1 MSELID
7 LIQAI
12 EAERPR
18 PAPDA
23 LIVEP
28 GPNWPEL
35 ANMVRAQAS
44 GIVVDLLFVALQE
57 LLAMIRR
64 YNELHTAYWA
74 EIDDTAE
81 YLGRLEGAY
90 AEINALRERVADLE
104 QRIAQRPLNPSVT
117 IPAQDITVR
126 APLQQEILRV
136 VASGLGRS
144 WRIGDRMIAQGLAS
158 DRSSFLNALQKLT
171 QRGLIADYQE
181 RGRAI
186 RWTPTAG
193 GGRRLVVLTDAG
205 RAWCESA
212 FGRPAAES
220 ELLGIARQHGIVH
233 GVGILEAADHFRT
246 AGYEVDD
253 APEAILAGPERWG
266 PRAEPD
272 LVVVADDVRWTVEV
286 QREVSERLTDKW
298 RKTLELAG
306 RLVIVLFNEEAREN
320 QARILKRAGVGGEVW
335 LLSLEAME
343 RGGAELLPG

>member
-23 LIVEP
+23 VIVEP
-28 GPNWPEL
+28 GPDWSEL
-35 ANMVRAQAS
+35 ANMVRAQVH
-44 GIVVDLLFVALQE
+44 GIVVDLAFVALRE
-57 LLAMIRR
+57 LLSMIRR
-64 YNELHTAYWA
+64 YNELYAAYWA

-90 AEINALRERVADLE
+90 AEIRTLRERVADLE
-104 QRIAQRPLNPSVT
+104 QRLAQRPVNPSVT

-126 APLQQEILRV
+126 APLQQEILR
-136 VASGLGRS
+136 AIAAGLGRS

-171 QRGLIADYQE
+171 GRGLIADYQE

-193 GGRRLVVLTDAG
+193 GGRRLVILTDAG

-212 FGRPAAES
+212 FGYPPAES
-220 ELLGIARQHGIVH
+220 ELLGIARRHGISH
-233 GVGILEAADHFRT
+233 GVGILEAADYFRA
-246 AGYEVDD
+246 AGYEVDS

-272 LVVVADDVRWTVEV
+272 LVIIADGMRWPVEV

-306 RLVIVLFNEEAREN
+306 CLVIVLFNEEAREN
-320 QARILKRAGVGGEVW
+320 QARILKRAGVGNVV

-343 RGGAELLPG
+343 RGGIELLPG